1 MDKACAQEFIDFAE
15 TLAEAARPIIRRH
28 FRTPIT
34 VDSKSDESPVT
45 IADRD
50 AESTM
55 RVLIADRYPNHGIL
69 GEEFGSEREDAE
81 LVWVLDPIDGTRSF
95 ITGRPIFGTL
105 IALVRNGLPILGIID
120 QAILEE
126 RWIGAAGRAS
136 TFNGNSIQTRPCATL
151 DAAVLNTTS
160 PDLFDGDEGPA
171 FRRLAARTGMTM
183 YGGDCYA
190 YALLASGHVDLVVEA
205 GLKPYDFCALTPVI
219 NGAGGVVTDWQGNHI
234 TMASDG
240 RILAAGNPALLPHA
254 VELLE
259 IAGERSSR

>member
-1 MDKACAQEFIDFAE
+1 MEKGCAQEFIDFAE
-15 TLAEAARPIIRRH
+15 TLADAARPIVRRH

-34 VDSKSDESPVT
+34 VDAKADESPVT

-50 AESTM
+50 AESAMRTM
-55 RVLIADRYPNHGIL
+55 ITERYPDHGIL
-69 GEEFGSEREDAE
+69 GEEFGTERGDAE

-120 QAILEE
+120 QAILDE

-136 TFNGNSIQTRPCATL
+136 TFNGDRIRTRPCPTL
-151 DAAVLNTTS
+151 DSAVLNTTS

-171 FRRLAARTGMTM
+171 FRRLAARTGMSL

-205 GLKPYDFCALTPVI
+205 GLKPYDFCALAPVI
-219 NGAGGVVTDWQGNHI
+219 NGAGGVLVDWRGSPI
-234 TMASDG
+234 SMASDG
-240 RILAAGNPALLPHA
+240 RTLAVGDPALLPPTVA
-254 VELLE
+254 LLE
-259 IAGERSSR
+259 MPR

>member
-1 MDKACAQEFIDFAE
+1 MMEACAQEFIDFAE
-15 TLAEAARPIIRRH
+15 TLADAARPIIRRH

-34 VDSKSDESPVT
+34 VDSKADESPVT

-50 AESTM
+50 AESAM
-55 RVLIADRYPNHGIL
+55 RTLIADRYPDHGIL
-69 GEEFGSEREDAE
+69 GEEFGNDRIAAD
-81 LVWVLDPIDGTRSF
+81 LVWVLDPIDGTRAF

-105 IALVRNGLPILGIID
+105 IALVHKGHPILGIID
-120 QAILEE
+120 QAILDE

-136 TFNGNSIQTRPCATL
+136 TFNGDRIQTRRCATL
-151 DAAVLNTTS
+151 DKAVLSTTS

-171 FRRLAARTGMTM
+171 FRRLAARAGMTI

-190 YALLASGHVDLVVEA
+190 YALLASGHVDLVIEA

-219 NGAGGVVTDWQGNHI
+219 NGAGGLVTDWQGDHI
-234 TMASDG
+234 TMASKG

-259 IAGERSSR
+259 IPG